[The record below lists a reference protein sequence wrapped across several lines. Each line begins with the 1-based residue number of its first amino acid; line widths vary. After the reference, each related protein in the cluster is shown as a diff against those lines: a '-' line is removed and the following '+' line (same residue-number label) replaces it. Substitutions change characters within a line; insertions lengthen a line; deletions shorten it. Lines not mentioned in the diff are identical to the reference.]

1 MEDYLSVKLAPNE
14 DLRKIPELREQAYV
28 AVFDGHGGKEAAKYA
43 RERLWD
49 TIQSQP
55 KFQLSDAESICE
67 GIRDAFEG
75 LHEEMLQHRG
85 TWKPNKMG
93 DPSTAG
99 TTASAVIFRQD
110 KIFVANVGDSTA
122 VLAVNNPY
130 GHMPEEPAV
139 LAQVLTKDHKPDDP
153 SETQLIESLGGHVVM
168 SKKGVPRVVW
178 ERQRQRS
185 RAGTE
190 LEQDKH
196 TDSIPFLSVSR
207 SLGDFWS
214 YNPRTQKYTVSPSPD
229 VTVVPLNLSEQ
240 KFVVIASDGLWNVM
254 TPHEV
259 VSFIWDY
266 EHDTLCQEE
275 SKDVV
280 RALINEALRRW
291 KSKGL
296 LADNIAVLIAF
307 LSEQPPPQST
317 QDAATLDSKE
327 ATPLIED
334 ALPDVRLL
342 QSATPPPPEQ
352 QKVPAIVERQSF
364 SRSGSHY
371 YYKETLADGGTIEY
385 DTKIKLRGR
394 KHKSRDSRV
403 SRRTGSK
410 RTRSGEEGE
419 EEVEDTREEVGEAKE
434 GEEEEL
440 VVPQLKRSRRM
451 SPSLLAITEEG
462 HVSDSSSSGVY
473 SDGFSPDGVK
483 EPVGG
488 LFGVK
493 ELAGSSGSHHGV
505 LQKEGIN

>member
-1 MEDYLSVKLAPNE
+1 
-14 DLRKIPELREQAYV
+14 
-28 AVFDGHGGKEAAKYA
+28 
-43 RERLWD
+43 
-49 TIQSQP
+49 
-55 KFQLSDAESICE
+55 
-67 GIRDAFEG
+67 
-75 LHEEMLQHRG
+75 
-85 TWKPNKMG
+85 
-93 DPSTAG
+93 
-99 TTASAVIFRQD
+99 
-110 KIFVANVGDSTA
+110 
-122 VLAVNNPY
+122 
-130 GHMPEEPAV
+130 
-139 LAQVLTKDHKPDDP
+139 
-153 SETQLIESLGGHVVM
+153 M

-178 ERQRQRS
+178 ERQHQRL

-229 VTVVPLNLSEQ
+229 VTIVPLNLSEQ

-254 TPHEV
+254 TPNEV

-266 EHDTLCQEE
+266 EHDTLQE

-307 LSEQPPPQST
+307 LSEQPPPQPT
-317 QDAATLDSKE
+317 PDAAALDSKE

-334 ALPDVRLL
+334 ALCDVRLP
-342 QSATPPPPEQ
+342 QSATPPPSEEH
-352 QKVPAIVERQSF
+352 KVPAIVERQSF
-364 SRSGSHY
+364 SKSGSHY

-394 KHKSRDSRV
+394 KHKSSGSGV

-410 RTRSGEEGE
+410 SMRPGE
-419 EEVEDTREEVGEAKE
+419 EEVEDSREEVGPGE

-451 SPSLLAITEEG
+451 SPSLMVTTEEG

-483 EPVGG
+483 EPVG

-493 ELAGSSGSHHGV
+493 EHAGSSG
-505 LQKEGIN
+505 